1 MKPPLLRS
9 KIPSSIICYRLTFH
23 LLGLAAFSCNH
34 LLLAHIGNICRYRN
48 TSIMR
53 LTILR
58 SIISV
63 GLIQAQVSALSPALP
78 KSLLLSLTKE
88 YSKCLQTQPLLTNV
102 LTASALCV
110 FSDSVSQY
118 YERSKEKAAAIKIS
132 TAEATPLSVSKHS
145 FYRSFC
151 MSIYGAITYGWL
163 VTYWFKFL
171 NHLVPQQGITFPLV
185 LKKVTI
191 NQFFMSPLLNSM
203 FFTYVTLTRDLTSS
217 LAEKLRQVPIKLK
230 KDLIPTIKRSCV
242 YWGVA
247 QTVNFSFVTTRYQL
261 LYTNSAFVIW
271 TIYTSFIGFRK

>member
-1 MKPPLLRS
+1 MHNFV
-9 KIPSSIICYRLTFH
+9 ISSLIKRPISCYCQYCSICT
-23 LLGLAAFSCNH
+23 
-34 LLLAHIGNICRYRN
+34 
-48 TSIMR
+48 MR
-53 LTILR
+53 LTIFH
-58 SIISV
+58 S
-63 GLIQAQVSALSPALP
+63 LIAAGFVQSQVTALSLSPSLP

-88 YSKCLQTQPLLTNV
+88 YSKCLQTQPLITNV

-118 YERSKEKAAAIKIS
+118 YERSKEKSAVIKITTS
-132 TAEATPLSVSKHS
+132 EVSPLSVSVSVPKHS
-145 FYRSFC
+145 WYRSFC

-217 LAEKLRQVPIKLK
+217 LKEKIKQVPIKLK